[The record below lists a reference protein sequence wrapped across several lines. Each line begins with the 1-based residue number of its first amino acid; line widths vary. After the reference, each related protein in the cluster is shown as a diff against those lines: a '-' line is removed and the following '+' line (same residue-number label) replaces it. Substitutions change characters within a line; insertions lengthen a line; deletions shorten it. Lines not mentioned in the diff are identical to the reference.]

1 MSEFGFGAA
10 PLGNFRRTLSEEECD
25 ATLARAWELGVRYF
39 DTAPLYGFGLSELRV
54 GRLLQTKSSDE
65 YTLSSKVG
73 RLLEPCP
80 PEEADGIIFE
90 NIPPFKFV
98 YDYSYDGVMRSYEES
113 LQRLGV
119 DRINILYV
127 HDIDA
132 FNHGGRNEAIARAR
146 ELMDDGGWR
155 ALSEL
160 RDSGAIDAVGIGV
173 NEWEPCSL
181 MLELADPDLFLL
193 AGRYTLLEQEP
204 VDTLFPECERRGVKI
219 VIGGPYNSGILVG
232 RSTYNYFQDI
242 PDNIR
247 HKVRAL
253 DDICREHGVAM
264 GAAALQFVLAHPLV
278 VSVIPG
284 SQTLQELETN
294 LSFVGADIPDAFWR
308 DLRAANLIAENAP
321 TPAN

>member
-1 MSEFGFGAA
+1 MTEFGFGAA

-54 GRLLQTKSSDE
+54 GRMLQTKKSEE
-65 YTLSSKVG
+65 YLLSSKVG

-98 YDYSYDGVMRSYEES
+98 YDYSYDGVMRSYEDS
-113 LQRLGV
+113 LKRIGV
-119 DRINILYV
+119 DKINILYV

-132 FNHGGRNEAIARAR
+132 FNHGGREEAVTRAR
-146 ELMDDGGWR
+146 ELIDGGGWR
-155 ALSEL
+155 ALSKL
-160 RDSGAIDAVGIGV
+160 RETGAIDAIGVGV
-173 NEWEPCSL
+173 NEWEPCAL
-181 MLELADPDLFLL
+181 MLELADPDIFLL

-204 VDTLFPECERRGVKI
+204 VNTLFPECEKRGVKI

-232 RSTYNYFQDI
+232 RSTYNYFQNI
-242 PDNIR
+242 PDDIR
-247 HKVRAL
+247 HKAQAL
-253 DDICREHGVAM
+253 DNICRKHGVAM

-284 SQTLQELETN
+284 SQTLTELESN
-294 LSFVGADIPDAFWR
+294 LSFVSANIPAAFWR
-308 DLRAANLIAENAP
+308 ELHAENLIDANAQ
-321 TPAN
+321 TPGE